1 MVYDLVLSVPINQTI
16 HSDLKQMKVSV
27 SNPGGDFYDFL
38 DRSIETRKLLKT
50 SLEQCKKIKLSVA
63 ELSVMRAG
71 PSVGRAANRE
81 ICSKNNSATKSNG
94 RGCECV
100 LAQAYG
106 NWQQTM
112 NRLCVLS

>member
-1 MVYDLVLSVPINQTI
+1 MVYDLVLSAPINQTI

-71 PSVGRAANRE
+71 PSMGRAANRE
-81 ICSKNNSATKSNG
+81 NCSKNSATKSNG
-94 RGCECV
+94 RR
-100 LAQAYG
+100 
-106 NWQQTM
+106 M
-112 NRLCVLS
+112 